1 MKHES
6 AVNQEKLKQYW
17 KHGLNRITGF
27 PDVKVKG
34 SLSYDAT
41 LKVVGNNAKNV
52 FKTTHG

>member
-34 SLSYDAT
+34 RLSYDAT